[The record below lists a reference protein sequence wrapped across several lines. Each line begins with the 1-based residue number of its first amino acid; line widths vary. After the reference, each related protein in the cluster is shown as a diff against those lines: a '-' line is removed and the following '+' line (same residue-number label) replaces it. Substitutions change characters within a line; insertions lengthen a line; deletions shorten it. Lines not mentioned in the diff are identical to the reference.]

1 MTDLK
6 VRMGRLELENPII
19 ISSGHLTRTGK
30 DIKKCDRYGG
40 GAIVMKSSFL
50 EKEYEKVVRP
60 YAPGLF
66 PDARAKFYST
76 GDGYLCI
83 CGLSP
88 LPVEAWAKWFK
99 DSIKD
104 IKTTVIA
111 SIMAVSVEGYIK
123 AARMFQ
129 EAGAEAVE
137 ILLGC
142 PLPYLLPHPYVGG
155 ASFNPEIVREVL
167 SEVRKAVDLPLGA
180 KLGFNP
186 LDTSPLE
193 IPGQLG
199 LDWLTIASAFPAAPG
214 INLDKIEP
222 EIPSSVFLTGSKVAK
237 HANFVAL
244 LNLQNQSK
252 DMHISATGGVQNWE
266 DIVEYIMY
274 GAGSVQIQT
283 LFYRKGMGI
292 IEKLKKDMSYYM
304 DIKEFGSI
312 EEMKGAI
319 LTRLI
324 SFDEVISTYKETRGK
339 IVVSFDQEK
348 CTDCGLCEE
357 VCNWEAIRMVDG
369 VIEIAKDR
377 CEGCAVCVCSCPSGA
392 LGLENMESIRK
403 IVRG

>member
-1 MTDLK
+1 
-6 VRMGRLELENPII
+6 
-19 ISSGHLTRTGK
+19 
-30 DIKKCDRYGG
+30 
-40 GAIVMKSSFL
+40 MKSSFL